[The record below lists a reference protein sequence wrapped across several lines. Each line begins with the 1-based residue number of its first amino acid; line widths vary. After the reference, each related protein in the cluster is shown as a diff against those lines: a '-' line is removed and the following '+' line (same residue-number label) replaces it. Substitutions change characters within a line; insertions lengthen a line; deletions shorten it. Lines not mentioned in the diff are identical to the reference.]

1 MMGQGMDPRV
11 QVLITAED
19 LGRQLAAGEQV
30 SVLAVR
36 NGPGAF
42 GTVPRVPGAVD
53 VDLPCEL
60 AGLGGGTAGSRPLPE
75 IAALQA
81 SARRWGLRIGVPV
94 VLYDH
99 DRCLVAARGWW
110 VLRWAGLGDVRLL
123 DGGFPAWEAAGLP
136 MAASPGMPTPGDV
149 TLTPGH
155 LPVLD
160 ADGAAAMAHD
170 GVLLDTRVRVNYIG
184 GAVPAGAPRRGH
196 IPGSVSAPA
205 ADALKEDGRFAD
217 AETLRHLFGALG
229 ADGSRPVGF
238 SCGAG
243 ISAAHGVAALA
254 SIGVAAAMFPGSW
267 SAWAADLARP
277 VVVGARPG

>member
-1 MMGQGMDPRV
+1 MDPRGT
-11 QVLITAED
+11 VLITAEE
-19 LGRQLAAGEQV
+19 LGRRLAEGHAV

-42 GTVPRVPGAVD
+42 ATAPRIPGAVD
-53 VDLPCEL
+53 VDLPTEL
-60 AGLGGGTAGSRPLPE
+60 ASPGGGTAGSRPLPE

-81 SARRWGLRIGVPV
+81 AARRWGLRTGVPV

-123 DGGFPAWEAAGLP
+123 DGGFAAWQAAGLP
-136 MAASPGMPTPGDV
+136 VAASPGAPAPGDV

-160 ADGAAAMAHD
+160 AEGAAALARE

-184 GAVPAGAPRRGH
+184 GAVPPGAPRRGH

-205 ADALKEDGRFAD
+205 ADALMEDGRFAE
-217 AETLRHLFGALG
+217 AETLRHLFAALG
-229 ADGSRPVGF
+229 ADGSRPVGVT
-238 SCGAG
+238 CGAG

-254 SIGVAAAMFPGSW
+254 SLGITAAMFPGSW
-267 SAWAADLARP
+267 SAWAADPARP
-277 VVVGARPG
+277 VVVGALPG